1 MMPSTHE
8 AGKKTLEA
16 LSHQSVKFVR
26 SFVHATFNDIH
37 HLSKAFTES
46 EESTRALSTTLARK
60 ILQHQDT
67 YLTEMIHAVSHGF
80 EKLVNPAEANKKQRR
95 LGIKNLSISLDE
107 LSLVDH
113 DELQKQLVVTQTS
126 NYLHSNYHDLL
137 GEINMRIEEVLKL
150 EIPLNKNPLHPNNIC
165 HAILQGVGKFGLKED
180 EALLSIKYLLK
191 AAASSYPGLLD
202 SFNILLSEQGVL
214 PKLDKDAIQY
224 RYEEE
229 MRVLASKE
237 KRLATL
243 QNFAD
248 RDHPEHPV
256 SESDIEAGLSTLL
269 KSASADE
276 ELERHVIKSGKQ
288 AILLHDEEFLSRL
301 KQLSKL
307 PDLTNA
313 QAGYPKVEEEPPT
326 LSEKIKSVI
335 GTANFYFTD
344 RTTNTVSML
353 SMLFDQ
359 MNEDNNLAPQIKHLI
374 HFLQAPML
382 RAAILDH
389 MFFSDTDNPAQRLLD
404 SLATAGATWTQSE
417 NRQRDSL
424 YNKMAAIVVRINKE
438 FDDDYT
444 LFADCQKDLDLFT
457 RAEKRRARLIEER
470 MVAAEYAKARTD
482 RARLTAARHVARLLK
497 SSQAQSGKLPKALV
511 NFFSTVW
518 NQALFFIHNLHEST
532 ETTPWKNAIDIE
544 QRLITQLDTS
554 DDKSLDAL
562 LKDVETLLK
571 TIGTPSKEIENWVDA
586 LSQSYCLESN
596 TEVVEAIVLTVPPP
610 AQPATEQSLPEQAP
624 SEQPTPEEHSPQ
636 LSPEKVADKTEEK
649 PAAQQSVSLAADASA
664 SGAEIL
670 GALEKDIEA
679 FAEAELAIEAE
690 IAYLAD
696 DELPDTSDVA
706 DEYETVAANLTPNA
720 WVQSH
725 QDGQVSKVRVAAI
738 IKHSDKVVLVNRNG
752 SRAATL
758 SRKELA
764 QRLRSGEMTVIEN
777 GMFFDRALETV
788 IQNLRK

>member
-26 SFVHATFNDIH
+26 SFVHATFNDVH
-37 HLSKAFTES
+37 QLSKAFTES

-389 MFFSDTDNPAQRLLD
+389 MFFSDTENPAQRLLD

>member
-1 MMPSTHE
+1 M
-8 AGKKTLEA
+8 
-16 LSHQSVKFVR
+16 
-26 SFVHATFNDIH
+26 
-37 HLSKAFTES
+37 ES
-46 EESTRALSTTLARK
+46 
-60 ILQHQDT
+60 
-67 YLTEMIHAVSHGF
+67 
-80 EKLVNPAEANKKQRR
+80 
-95 LGIKNLSISLDE
+95 
-107 LSLVDH
+107 
-113 DELQKQLVVTQTS
+113 
-126 NYLHSNYHDLL
+126 
-137 GEINMRIEEVLKL
+137 
-150 EIPLNKNPLHPNNIC
+150 
-165 HAILQGVGKFGLKED
+165 
-180 EALLSIKYLLK
+180 
-191 AAASSYPGLLD
+191 
-202 SFNILLSEQGVL
+202 
-214 PKLDKDAIQY
+214 
-224 RYEEE
+224 
-229 MRVLASKE
+229 
-237 KRLATL
+237 
-243 QNFAD
+243 
-248 RDHPEHPV
+248 
-256 SESDIEAGLSTLL
+256 
-269 KSASADE
+269 
-276 ELERHVIKSGKQ
+276 
-288 AILLHDEEFLSRL
+288 
-301 KQLSKL
+301 
-307 PDLTNA
+307 
-313 QAGYPKVEEEPPT
+313 
-326 LSEKIKSVI
+326 
-335 GTANFYFTD
+335 GT
-344 RTTNTVSML
+344 
-353 SMLFDQ
+353 
-359 MNEDNNLAPQIKHLI
+359 
-374 HFLQAPML
+374 
-382 RAAILDH
+382 
-389 MFFSDTDNPAQRLLD
+389 
-404 SLATAGATWTQSE
+404 
-417 NRQRDSL
+417 
-424 YNKMAAIVVRINKE
+424 
-438 FDDDYT
+438 
-444 LFADCQKDLDLFT
+444 
-457 RAEKRRARLIEER
+457 
-470 MVAAEYAKARTD
+470 
-482 RARLTAARHVARLLK
+482 
-497 SSQAQSGKLPKALV
+497 
-511 NFFSTVW
+511 
-518 NQALFFIHNLHEST
+518 FFIHNLHEST